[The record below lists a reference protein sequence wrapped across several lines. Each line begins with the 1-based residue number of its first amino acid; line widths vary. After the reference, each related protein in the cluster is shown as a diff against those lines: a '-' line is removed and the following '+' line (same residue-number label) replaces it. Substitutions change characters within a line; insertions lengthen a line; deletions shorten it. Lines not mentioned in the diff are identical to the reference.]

1 MLKILQR
8 KMIMAQTKKSLEN
21 KQKMYEDAINKMN
34 VEEAGLQ
41 TLINN
46 VDIDEKLRHDYV
58 IQLNKLKAGLE
69 EQKNEL
75 QKVTLELEEKFL
87 TNKIKSQ
94 QNVSQALTEFNAYFI
109 SSESQWYCIYSE
121 QERRHQP
128 KVNIVSTTTMKDMVF
143 GATNWFADTDRDLK
157 QIALDNNRYFRD
169 VERSFLPQSKNTL
182 NQMNELRKFWLK
194 PVESDSY
201 HEAFDILFSNLVGH
215 DPIYKEQIERYIAYS
230 YVKPYDIFA
239 PNIDS
244 SAKGGAGR
252 DTVFRILEII
262 FTEEC
267 CGEAKKETV
276 QGTHNGELW
285 GKVWVKIS
293 ESNNR
298 AMDINELKN
307 LTGGHNFRLRRMGEN
322 ATQAPRTFRFFMM
335 SNNYE
340 GTARLTG
347 GGSTAEDRRWE
358 PVFSTTSLLDSIAVL
373 KNFDLSSKEASEL
386 LNDWQMNVYQNEYEI
401 AKWLYCIIKKYDP
414 ENIQKL
420 RPVHG
425 QYYEQMVERQKNSFT
440 MFMEKVLELSVTT
453 NCYDVDKMYKI
464 FKYVSNTPMNK
475 NSFAKKMCEWLLQN
489 RTEEYEVKLKN
500 IYTDSL
506 DTTKRQKRQVVYPK
520 NVIQN
525 GRHWD
530 EDDTENKLVFD
541 IFDFIN
547 ESDERGFSIEDDKG
561 KTLVDKPHPNNIKQE
576 LW

>member
-1 MLKILQR
+1 MTT
-8 KMIMAQTKKSLEN
+8 TKKALEN
-21 KQKMYEDAINKMN
+21 KQKQYEIEINQITVKI
-34 VEEAGLQ
+34 AGLQ
-41 TLINN
+41 AMINN
-46 VDIDEKLRHDYV
+46 PEVDQNRRQDYV
-58 IQLNKLKAGLE
+58 IQLNQLQAE
-69 EQKNEL
+69 FASQQNEL
-75 QKVTLELEEKFL
+75 KKVELELEEKYLL
-87 TNKIKSQ
+87 TKVKSQ
-94 QNVSQALTEFNAYFI
+94 QNVGKALADFNAYFI

-121 QERRHQP
+121 DDRRHQP
-128 KVNIVSTTTMKDMVF
+128 KVNIVSTHTMKDMVF
-143 GATNWFADTDRDLK
+143 GATNWFADNDKDLK
-157 QIALDNNRYFRD
+157 QIALDSKRYYRD
-169 VERSFLPQSKNTL
+169 VERSFLPQGKNTL
-182 NQMNELRKFWLK
+182 NQMDELRRFWLK
-194 PVESDSY
+194 PIPSETY

-215 DPIYKEQIERYIAYS
+215 DQAYKEQVERYIAYS

-298 AMDINELKN
+298 VMDINELKN

-358 PVFSTTSLLDSIAVL
+358 PIFSTTSLLDAIAVIKGFEL
-373 KNFDLSSKEASEL
+373 GGREASEL
-386 LNDWQMNVYQNEYEI
+386 LNDWQMNVYQNEVEI
-401 AKWLYCIIKKYDP
+401 AKWLYCIIQKYNPD
-414 ENIQKL
+414 EIAKL
-420 RPVHG
+420 RPLHA

-440 MFMEKVLELSVTT
+440 IFMEKILELSIVS
-453 NCYDVDKMYKI
+453 NCYDIDKMFKI
-464 FKYVSNTPMNK
+464 FKFVSNTNMSK
-475 NSFAKKMCEWLLQN
+475 NTFAKKMCEWLLQQ
-489 RTEEYEVKLKN
+489 RTIEYEVKLKN

-506 DTTKRQKRQVVYPK
+506 DTDRRQKRQVVYPK
-520 NVIQN
+520 SSVKI
-525 GRHWD
+525 GRLKDD
-530 EDDTENKLVFD
+530 EEDTRLIFD
-541 IFDFIN
+541 IFEFIN
-547 ESDERGFSIEDDKG
+547 QCDERGDNLCDEKSKELG
-561 KTLVDKPHPNNIKQE
+561 DKPHPNNIKQE

>member
-1 MLKILQR
+1 
-8 KMIMAQTKKSLEN
+8 MAQTKKSLEN
-21 KQKMYEDAINKMN
+21 KQKMYEDEINKMN

-41 TLINN
+41 SLINN
-46 VDIDEKLRHDYV
+46 IDIDEKLRHDYV
-58 IQLNKLKAGLE
+58 IQLNVLKAGLDK
-69 EQKNEL
+69 QKNEL
-75 QKVTLELEEKFL
+75 EKVTLELEEKFL
-87 TNKIKSQ
+87 TSKIKSQ
-94 QNVSQALTEFNAYFI
+94 QNVSQALNEFNAYFI

-128 KVNIVSTTTMKDMVF
+128 KVNIVNTSTMKDMVF

-182 NQMNELRKFWLK
+182 NQMNELRKYWLK
-194 PVESDSY
+194 PIECENY
-201 HEAFDILFSNLVGH
+201 HEAFDMLFSNLVGH
-215 DPIYKEQIERYIAYS
+215 DQTYKEQIERYIAYS
-230 YVKPYDIFA
+230 YAKPYDIFA

-322 ATQAPRTFRFFMM
+322 AVQAPRTFRFFMM

-358 PVFSTTSLLDSIAVL
+358 PVFSTTSLLDTIAVV
-373 KNFDLSSKEASEL
+373 KGYDLSSREASEL
-386 LNDWQMNVYQNEYEI
+386 LNDWQNNVYQNEVEI

-425 QYYEQMVERQKNSFT
+425 QYYEQMVERQKNSFSV
-440 MFMEKVLELSVTT
+440 FMEKIVELSKVS
-453 NCYDVDKMYKI
+453 NCYDIDKIYKI
-464 FKYVSNTPMNK
+464 FKIVSNTPLSK
-475 NSFAKKMCEWLLQN
+475 NTFAKKMCEWLLQ
-489 RTEEYEVKLKN
+489 TQSTEYEIKVKN
-500 IYTDSL
+500 IYTDEIDRL
-506 DTTKRQKRQVVYPK
+506 KRQKRQVVCPK
-520 NVIQN
+520 DLVQIGGVHN
-525 GRHWD
+525 D
-530 EDDTENKLVFD
+530 ENDNRLVFD
-541 IFDFIN
+541 IFDFIE
-547 ESDERGFSIEDDKG
+547 ESDERGETI
-561 KTLVDKPHPNNIKQE
+561 VDEKYKELGEKPHVNNIKQE
-576 LW
+576 LF

>member
-1 MLKILQR
+1 
-8 KMIMAQTKKSLEN
+8 MAQTKKSLEN
-21 KQKMYEDAINKMN
+21 KQKMYEDTINKMM
-34 VEEAGLQ
+34 VEQAGLQ

-46 VDIDEKLRHDYV
+46 PETKDEVRHDYV
-58 IQLNKLKAGLE
+58 IALNKLTAGLD

-94 QNVSQALTEFNAYFI
+94 QNVSQALNDLNAYYI

-121 QERRHQP
+121 KERRHQP
-128 KVNIVSTTTMKDMVF
+128 KVAKVSTPTMKDMVF
-143 GATNWFADTDRDLK
+143 GATNWFADNDRELK
-157 QIALDNNRYFRD
+157 QIALDNNRYYRD
-169 VERSFLPQSKNTL
+169 VERSFLPASKNTL
-182 NQMNELRKFWLK
+182 NQMDKLKDFWLK
-194 PVESDSY
+194 PIPSETY

-215 DPIYKEQIERYIAYS
+215 DQVYKEQIERYIAYS
-230 YVKPYDIFA
+230 YEKPMDIFA

-307 LTGGHNFRLRRMGEN
+307 LTGGHNFRLRKMGEN

-358 PVFSTTSLLDSIAVL
+358 PIFSTTSLLDTIGAL
-373 KNFDLSSKEASEL
+373 KDIDNKEAGEL
-386 LNDWQMNVYQNEYEI
+386 LNKWQIEVYQNEIEI
-401 AKWLYCIIKKYDP
+401 AKWLYCMIQKYKP
-414 ENIQKL
+414 GEIQKL
-420 RPVHG
+420 RPIHG
-425 QYYEQMVERQKNSFT
+425 QYYEQMVERQKNSFS
-440 MFMEKVLELSVTT
+440 MFMEKILELSEIS
-453 NCYDVDKMYKI
+453 NCYDVDKLYKI
-464 FKYVSNTPMNK
+464 FKIVSNTALSK
-475 NSFAKKMCEWLLQN
+475 NSFAKRMCEWLLQN
-489 RTEEYEVKLKN
+489 KTMEYEIKVKN
-500 IYTDSL
+500 IYTDNL
-506 DTTKRQKRQVVYPK
+506 DKTNRQKRQVVCQK
-520 NVIQN
+520 DFVKV
-525 GRHWD
+525 GGVA
-530 EDDTENKLVFD
+530 DDENKLIFD
-541 IFDFIN
+541 IFEFIEQTDDKGN
-547 ESDERGFSIEDDKG
+547 MVCDDKG
-561 KTLVDKPHPNNIKQE
+561 KELNDKPHVNNIKQE
-576 LW
+576 LF

>member
-1 MLKILQR
+1 
-8 KMIMAQTKKSLEN
+8 MAQTKKSLEN
-21 KQKMYEDAINKMN
+21 KQKMYEDTINKMN

-41 TLINN
+41 SLINN
-46 VDIDEKLRHDYV
+46 PDIDEKLRHDYV
-58 IQLNKLKAGLE
+58 IALNKLKAGLD
-69 EQKNEL
+69 EQNNEL

-87 TNKIKSQ
+87 TSKIKSQ
-94 QNVSQALTEFNAYFI
+94 QNVSQALDEFNAYFI

-128 KVNIVSTTTMKDMVF
+128 KVNVVSTTTMKDMVF

-157 QIALDNNRYFRD
+157 QIALDNKRYFRD
-169 VERSFLPQSKNTL
+169 VERSFLPQSQNTL
-182 NQMNELRKFWLK
+182 NQMNELRKYWLK
-194 PVESDSY
+194 PVPSETY
-201 HEAFDILFSNLVGH
+201 HEAFDMLFSNLVGH
-215 DPIYKEQIERYIAYS
+215 DQTYKEQIERYIAYS
-230 YVKPYDIFA
+230 YIKPDDIFA

-322 ATQAPRTFRFFMM
+322 AVQAPRTFRFFMM

-358 PVFSTTSLLDSIAVL
+358 PIFSTTSLLDTVAVL
-373 KNFDLSSKEASEL
+373 KGFELSSREASEL
-386 LNDWQMNVYQNEYEI
+386 LNDWQTNVYQNEVEI
-401 AKWLYCIIKKYDP
+401 AKWLYCIIQKYKP
-414 ENIQKL
+414 EEIQKL

-425 QYYEQMVERQKNSFT
+425 QYYEQMVERQKNSFSV
-440 MFMEKVLELSVTT
+440 FMEKIIELSKVS
-453 NCYDVDKMYKI
+453 NCYDIDKIYKI
-464 FKYVSNTPMNK
+464 FKIVSNTPLSK
-475 NSFAKKMCEWLLQN
+475 NTFAKKMCEWLLQ
-489 RTEEYEVKLKN
+489 TQSTEYEIKVKN
-500 IYTDSL
+500 IYTDEIDKL
-506 DTTKRQKRQVVYPK
+506 KRQKRQVVCPK
-520 NVIQN
+520 DFVQT
-525 GRHWD
+525 GRPWD
-530 EDDTENKLVFD
+530 EENDNRLVFD
-541 IFDFIN
+541 IFDFIE
-547 ESDERGFSIEDDKG
+547 ESDERGESI
-561 KTLVDKPHPNNIKQE
+561 VDEKNKELGEKPHVNNIKQE
-576 LW
+576 LF

>member
-1 MLKILQR
+1 
-8 KMIMAQTKKSLEN
+8 MAQTKKSLEN
-21 KQKMYEDAINKMN
+21 KQQLHENEINKMTI
-34 VEEAGLQ
+34 EQAGLQ

-46 VDIDEKLRHDYV
+46 PELDEKLRHDYV
-58 IQLNKLKAGLE
+58 ILLNKLNAGLD
-69 EQKNEL
+69 EQRNNL

-87 TNKIKSQ
+87 TSKIKSQ
-94 QNVSQALTEFNAYFI
+94 QNVSQALAEFNSYYV

-121 QERRHQP
+121 EDRRHQP
-128 KVNIVSTTTMKDMVF
+128 KVTVVSSSTMKDMVF
-143 GATNWFADTDRDLK
+143 GATNWFADSDRDLK

-182 NQMNELRKFWLK
+182 NQMNELRKYWLK
-194 PVESDSY
+194 PIESDTY
-201 HEAFDILFSNLVGH
+201 HEAFDMLFSNLVGH
-215 DPIYKEQIERYIAYS
+215 DQAYKEQIERYIAYS
-230 YVKPYDIFA
+230 YVKPHDIFA

-285 GKVWVKIS
+285 GKVWVKVS

-322 ATQAPRTFRFFMM
+322 AVQAPRTFRFFMM

-358 PVFSTTSLLDSIAVL
+358 PIFSTTSLLDTIAVVKDFEL
-373 KNFDLSSKEASEL
+373 GSREASEL
-386 LNDWQMNVYQNEYEI
+386 LNDWQNNVYQNETEI
-401 AKWLYCIIKKYDP
+401 AKWLYCIIQKYKP
-414 ENIQKL
+414 EEIQKL

-425 QYYEQMVERQKNSFT
+425 QYYEQMVERQKNSFSV
-440 MFMEKVLELSVTT
+440 FMEKIIELSEVS
-453 NCYDVDKMYKI
+453 NCYDIDKIYKI
-464 FKYVSNTPMNK
+464 FKIVSNTPLSK
-475 NSFAKKMCEWLLQN
+475 NTFAKKMCEWLLQKQS
-489 RTEEYEVKLKN
+489 TEYEIKVKN
-500 IYTDSL
+500 IYTDEL
-506 DTTKRQKRQVVYPK
+506 DKLKRQKRQVVCPK
-520 NVIQN
+520 DFVQVGGI
-525 GRHWD
+525 RDD
-530 EDDTENKLVFD
+530 EEDNRLIFD
-541 IFDFIN
+541 IYDFIEQSDDRG
-547 ESDERGFSIEDDKG
+547 ESIVDEKG
-561 KTLVDKPHPNNIKQE
+561 KELGDKPHVNNIKQE
-576 LW
+576 LF

>member
-1 MLKILQR
+1 
-8 KMIMAQTKKSLEN
+8 MAQTKKSLEN
-21 KQKMYEDAINKMN
+21 KQQLHEAAINEMKIQ
-34 VEEAGLQ
+34 EAGLQ

-46 VDIDEKLRHDYV
+46 PETDEKLRHDYV
-58 IQLNKLKAGLE
+58 IQLNKLQAGIA
-69 EQKNEL
+69 EQDNLL
-75 QKVTLELEEKFL
+75 QKVIVELDEKFL
-87 TNKIKSQ
+87 TNKLKSQ
-94 QNVSQALTEFNAYFI
+94 QNVSQALAEFNSYFI

-121 QERRHQP
+121 QDRRHQP
-128 KVNIVSTTTMKDMVF
+128 KVNVVSTSTMKDMVF
-143 GATNWFADTDRDLK
+143 GATNWFADSDRELK

-182 NQMNELRKFWLK
+182 NQMNELHKYWLK
-194 PVESDSY
+194 PIPCESY
-201 HEAFDILFSNLVGH
+201 HEAFDMLFSNLVGH
-215 DPIYKEQIERYIAYS
+215 DIAYKEQIERYIAYS

-307 LTGGHNFRLRRMGEN
+307 LTGGHNFRLRKMGEN
-322 ATQAPRTFRFFMM
+322 AVQAPRTFRFFMM

-358 PVFSTTSLLDSIAVL
+358 PIFSTTSLLDTIAVL
-373 KNFDLSSKEASEL
+373 KGFELGSREASEL
-386 LNDWQMNVYQNEYEI
+386 LNDWQANVYQNEIEI
-401 AKWLYCIIKKYDP
+401 AKWLYCIIEKYKP
-414 ENIQKL
+414 EEIQKL

-425 QYYEQMVERQKNSFT
+425 QYYEQMVERQKNSFSV
-440 MFMEKVLELSVTT
+440 FMEKILELSVVS
-453 NCYDVDKMYKI
+453 NCYDIDKMYKI
-464 FKYVSNTPMNK
+464 FKIVSNTALSK
-475 NSFAKKMCEWLLQN
+475 NSFAKKMCEWLLQSQS
-489 RTEEYEVKLKN
+489 TEYEIKVRN
-500 IYTDSL
+500 IYTDEINKL
-506 DTTKRQKRQVVYPK
+506 KRQKRQVVCPK
-520 NVIQN
+520 NVVKV
-525 GRHWD
+525 GGVH
-530 EDDTENKLVFD
+530 DDDNDTRLIFD
-541 IFDFIN
+541 IFDFIE
-547 ESDERGFSIEDDKG
+547 ESDEHGDPLCDERNKE
-561 KTLVDKPHPNNIKQE
+561 LHDKPHVINIKQE
-576 LW
+576 LF